1 MAADAGSGDR
11 AKCESF
17 RDGKKLECDV
27 PGCETSLWVVKSCR
41 TDVHDNGS

>member
-11 AKCESF
+11 AKWESF
-17 RDGKKLECDV
+17 RDGKKLESDV
-27 PGCETSLWVVKSCR
+27 PGCETCLWVVRSCR